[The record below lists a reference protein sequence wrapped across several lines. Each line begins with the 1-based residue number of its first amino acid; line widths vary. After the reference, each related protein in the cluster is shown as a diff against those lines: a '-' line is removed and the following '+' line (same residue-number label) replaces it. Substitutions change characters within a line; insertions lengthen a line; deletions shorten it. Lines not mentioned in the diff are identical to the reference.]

1 MELMGL
7 SRAEYKVP
15 GGKLIRVRVEA
26 EANRIKGIKFTGD
39 FFLHPETDLEELER
53 LLIGVEAKAV
63 REAISKFFEERGTIL
78 IGVSPGDFVKVV
90 LKALRA

>member
-1 MELMGL
+1 M

-26 EANRIKGIKFTGD
+26 EANRIRDIKFTGD
-39 FFLHPETDLEELER
+39 FFLHPETDLKELER
-53 LLIGVEAKAV
+53 HLIDVEAEAEAV
-63 REAISKFFEERGTIL
+63 REAIIKFFEERGTIL

>member
-1 MELMGL
+1 M

-15 GGKLIRVRVEA
+15 GGKLIRVRVET
-26 EANRIKGIKFTGD
+26 ETGRIRGIKFTGD

-53 LLIGVEAKAV
+53 HLIGVEAEAEAV
-63 REAISKFFEERGTIL
+63 REMITKFFEKRGTIL
-78 IGVSPGDFVKVV
+78 VGVSPGDFVKVV